1 MLHTIVSTAHNK
13 YSTAT
18 SQEHCSHFS
27 CPSYTRSVTGKRAAV
42 RAETTA
48 AIIRLARQQ
57 VETRGAANLSL
68 REIARDLDMASSAIY
83 RYFESR
89 DQLLTVLI
97 IDAYDRLGTM
107 VESADAACSRDD
119 LLGRWIAIATS
130 LRTWALANRADY
142 GLVFGTP
149 VPGYEAPNDTIAPAM
164 RYTNVVVHLLA
175 DIDAA
180 GRTPSIESP
189 KVKGIVGEYR
199 HVRKALEVSTPDEM
213 LLAGLSAWA
222 AVFGAINQELFGHV
236 DTVFKDPGVHFEA
249 LTDML
254 GRQLMRLG

>member
-1 MLHTIVSTAHNK
+1 MK
-13 YSTAT
+13 
-18 SQEHCSHFS
+18 
-27 CPSYTRSVTGKRAAV
+27 
-42 RAETTA
+42 AETTA
-48 AIIRLARQQ
+48 AIIRLARRQI
-57 VETRGAANLSL
+57 ETRGAANLSL

-97 IDAYDRLGTM
+97 IDAYDRLGAV
-107 VESADAACSRDD
+107 VESADAACSHDD
-119 LLGRWIAIATS
+119 LLARWTAIATS
-130 LRTWALANRADY
+130 LRAWALANRADY

-164 RYTNVVVHLLA
+164 RYSNVVVRLLA

-180 GRTPSIESP
+180 GRKPTVDLP
-189 KVKGIVGEYR
+189 KIKGIVSEYR
-199 HVRKALEVSTPDEM
+199 HVRKAIGVSAPDES

-236 DTVFKDPGVHFEA
+236 DTVFNDPGVHFAAMAE
-249 LTDML
+249 ML
-254 GRQLMRLG
+254 GRQMIGLG

>member
-1 MLHTIVSTAHNK
+1 M
-13 YSTAT
+13 
-18 SQEHCSHFS
+18 
-27 CPSYTRSVTGKRAAV
+27 TGKRAAV
-42 RAETTA
+42 RADTTA
-48 AIIRLARQQ
+48 AIIRLARRQ

-97 IDAYDRLGTM
+97 IDAYDRLGEAIET
-107 VESADAACSRDD
+107 ADAKRDRDD
-119 LLGRWIAIATS
+119 LIGRWTAIALA
-130 LRTWALANRADY
+130 LRSWALTNRADY

-149 VPGYEAPNDTIAPAM
+149 VPGYEAPDDTIAPAL

-175 DIDAA
+175 DASSS
-180 GRTPSIESP
+180 GCTPSIEP
-189 KVKGIVGEYR
+189 PRTRKITGEYR
-199 HVRKALEVSTPDEM
+199 HVRGAIGVDATDAI

-236 DTVFKDPGVHFEA
+236 DTVYADPGIHFAA
-249 LTDML
+249 LVDML
-254 GRQLMRLG
+254 GCQVMGLT

>member
-1 MLHTIVSTAHNK
+1 M
-13 YSTAT
+13 
-18 SQEHCSHFS
+18 
-27 CPSYTRSVTGKRAAV
+27 TGKRASV

-48 AIIRLARQQ
+48 AIIRLARRQ

-97 IDAYDRLGTM
+97 IDAYDQLGAV
-107 VESADAACSRDD
+107 VESADAACARGE
-119 LLGRWIAIATS
+119 LMARWTAIATS
-130 LRTWALANRADY
+130 LRDWALANRADY

-149 VPGYEAPNDTIAPAM
+149 VPGYEAPDDTIAPAM
-164 RYTNVVVHLLA
+164 RYTNVMVRLLA
-175 DIDAA
+175 DIDAV
-180 GRTPSIESP
+180 GRTPTIETP
-189 KVKGIVGEYR
+189 KIKGSVGEYR
-199 HVRKALEVSTPDEM
+199 HVRKAIGVDAPDET

-236 DTVFKDPGVHFEA
+236 DTVFKDPGVHFAA

-254 GRQLMRLG
+254 GRQLMGLA